1 MYSVASV
8 LLHGRSIEF
17 TKSAPTYAGG
27 ARAQVA
33 SRENQL
39 QSQLLTKDAD
49 IEQLVL
55 SKIQLGHD
63 LLGRDAAIAELQ
75 SEVRTWRLRV
85 DELMA
90 ELIGEQSTKAK
101 LAAEYAAVSVRPRAS
116 MHG

>member
-8 LLHGRSIEF
+8 LLYGRSIEF
-17 TKSAPTYAGG
+17 AKSAPTCVG

-63 LLGRDAAIAELQ
+63 LLGRDAAIAELH

-90 ELIGEQSTKAK
+90 ELIGEQSAKAK

-116 MHG
+116 THG

>member
-1 MYSVASV
+1 M
-8 LLHGRSIEF
+8 
-17 TKSAPTYAGG
+17 
-27 ARAQVA
+27 A

-63 LLGRDAAIAELQ
+63 LLGRDAAIAELH

-101 LAAEYAAVSVRPRAS
+101 LAAEYAAVFRPAARLDSWIGALLLVV
-116 MHG
+116 GFVALVGLAYG